1 MQGSARA
8 VGSPPDGGDGTLTRI
23 RLDHFTAFRR
33 LDLELTPGINV
44 FIGANGTGKTHLL
57 KVAYAACD
65 AAKTGVNVAEKLT
78 RVFLPSGRAIGR
90 LVKRQ
95 RGRARGAAEIWRGA
109 RKLRVSF
116 SNHATTPAAA
126 TVTGQAQ
133 WSEGAIE
140 SVFIPVQ
147 EMLSNG
153 PGFRSLSAQREVH
166 FEETYADLLDR
177 AYRPAL
183 RGPLESRRKRVL
195 KALQA
200 AVEGKVTVRN
210 EGFFLRDRHGN
221 LEFTLLAEGM
231 RKLGLLCLLVRNGT
245 LLDGSVLFWDEPET
259 NLSPRVFGVVIDSL
273 LQLQRMGVQ
282 VLMVTHDYAILKEL
296 ELLKRTDDRVR
307 FCTLYRDESD
317 GELIC
322 EAAGLPFEL
331 DHNPIAEA
339 FTSLYDRAVERS
351 LGRVFDDDDVPG
363 RRAGARL
370 R

>member
-1 MQGSARA
+1 MQGSAQA
-8 VGSPPDGGDGTLTRI
+8 AGSPPDGGNGTLTRI
-23 RLDHFTAFRR
+23 RLDRFTAFRR
-33 LDLELTPGINV
+33 LDLKLTPGINV

-65 AAKTGVNVAEKLT
+65 AAKTGVNVGEKLT

-95 RGRARGAAEIWRGA
+95 RGSVRGAAEIWRGE

-133 WSEGAIE
+133 WSEDAVE
-140 SVFIPVQ
+140 SVFIPVK

-153 PGFRSLSAQREVH
+153 PGFRSLYAQREVH
-166 FEETYADLLDR
+166 FEEVYADLLDR

-183 RGPLESRRKRVL
+183 RGPAERRRKRVL
-195 KALQA
+195 KTLQA

-210 EGFFLRDRHGN
+210 EEFFLRDRHGN

-231 RKLGLLCLLVRNGT
+231 RKLGLLWLLVQNGT
-245 LLDGSVLFWDEPET
+245 LLNGSVLFWDEPET
-259 NLSPRVFGVVIDSL
+259 NLNPKVFEVVIDIL

-282 VLMVTHDYAILKEL
+282 VLIATHDYAILKEL
-296 ELLKRTDDRVR
+296 ELLMQTDDIVR
-307 FCTLYRDESD
+307 FYTLYRESD
-317 GELIC
+317 GELTC
-322 EAAGLPFEL
+322 EAAGLPFDLE
-331 DHNPIAEA
+331 HSPIAEA
-339 FTSLYDRAVERS
+339 YTSLYDRAVRHSLDRS
-351 LGRVFDDDDVPG
+351 DR
-363 RRAGARL
+363 
-370 R
+370 